1 MAVPALDP
9 TGAGRHGVPMTLTRQ
24 ACVWTLLLCTAGSLK
39 AEDTPRTPPPP
50 LEGAST
56 RTVFST
62 TRRFLVSGFA
72 PGAAADLARWSE
84 DVAGRVEQL
93 LGPIPMDR
101 GWYLEI
107 QGRPGDRVV
116 RAQGWVDGLLQQR
129 LEVGRSEELDQED
142 VLEGLVWLLLNRWAV
157 ARQTPAQRSV
167 GLAGVPD
174 WLAVGVAQNAYP
186 ELRSRNA
193 EAVQERW
200 REDRLT
206 PWPDLV
212 EQEILPSGRWAAKAE
227 VGQWVAW
234 LLERSARM
242 DAFWE
247 AHAKGQRLNAEAVA
261 RQVLSLGG
269 VDEASQAWE
278 VWLAAQG
285 NRRRVM
291 TGVDADQVA
300 EFDALSRVDDPELQA
315 VRADVSAP
323 LTLAD
328 LVALRTARWV
338 PALATRRS
346 WQLQMAM
353 LGRAP
358 EWQEVAQRYIDFLEA
373 LAGRGSGYRGGL
385 FGRGA
390 SGRQLLALLGDA
402 DKARDRLRQDMLA
415 RTAYV
420 DLVEQGG
427 SAASGAVDDDPAV
440 RAYMD
445 EQERRAAHES
455 P

>member
-1 MAVPALDP
+1 MMLF
-9 TGAGRHGVPMTLTRQ
+9 RQ
-24 ACVWTLLLCTAGSLK
+24 ACVWSVLFWAVLSLRAESAPQTL
-39 AEDTPRTPPPP
+39 PPFS
-50 LEGAST
+50 EGAST

-84 DVAGRVEQL
+84 DVAGRVERL

-157 ARQTPAQRSV
+157 ARQTPTQRAV

-206 PWPDLV
+206 PWSDLV
-212 EQEILPSGRWAAKAE
+212 EQEILPAGRWASKAE
-227 VGQWVAW
+227 VGQLVAW
-234 LLERSARM
+234 LLERSAHM
-242 DAFWE
+242 GAFWE
-247 AHAKGQRLNAEAVA
+247 AHAKGLRLNAEAVA
-261 RQVLSLGG
+261 RQVLSLAG

-285 NRRRVM
+285 NRRRAM
-291 TGVDADQVA
+291 TGVDAAQVA

-315 VRADVSAP
+315 VRAEVSAP

-328 LVALRTARWV
+328 LVALRSSRWV

-358 EWQEVAQRYIDFLEA
+358 EWQAVAQRYIDFLEA
-373 LAGRGSGYRGGL
+373 LSGRGQGYRGGL

-415 RTAYV
+415 RTAYL

-427 SAASGAVDDDPAV
+427 SAESDAGEAEPAARRGAV
-440 RAYMD
+440 RAYLD
-445 EQERRAAHES
+445 DQERRAAQES

>member
-1 MAVPALDP
+1 MLLI
-9 TGAGRHGVPMTLTRQ
+9 RH
-24 ACVWTLLLCTAGSLK
+24 ACVWAALFGFMVSLGAEPLL
-39 AEDTPRTPPPP
+39 RTPPQPR
-50 LEGAST
+50 EGATS

-72 PGAAADLARWSE
+72 PGAAADLARWCE
-84 DVAGRVEQL
+84 AVAGRVENM

-129 LEVGRSEELDQED
+129 LEVGRDDELDQED

-157 ARQTPAQRSV
+157 ALQSPADRAN

-174 WLAVGVAQNAYP
+174 WLAVGVAQNTYP
-186 ELRSRNA
+186 ELRTRNA

-206 PWPDLV
+206 PWPALV
-212 EQEILPSGRWAAKAE
+212 EQEILPAGRWAAKAE
-227 VGQWVAW
+227 AGQLVAW
-234 LLERSARM
+234 LLDRNARM

-247 AHAKGQRLNAEAVA
+247 AHAKGLRLNAEAVA
-261 RQVLSLGG
+261 RQVLALGG
-269 VDEASQAWE
+269 VEEASQAWE
-278 VWLAAQG
+278 VWLAGQN
-285 NRRRVM
+285 NRRRAM
-291 TGVDADQVA
+291 TGVDAAQVA

-328 LVALRTARWV
+328 LVALRKSRWV

-358 EWQEVAQRYIDFLEA
+358 EWQEVAQRYIHFLEA
-373 LAGRGSGYRGGL
+373 LAGRGEGYRGGL

-390 SGRQLLALLGDA
+390 SGRQLLALLGEA
-402 DKARDRLRQDMLA
+402 ELARDRLRQDIQA
-415 RTAYV
+415 RSTYL
-420 DLVEQGG
+420 DRVEQGAG
-427 SAASGAVDDDPAV
+427 PDVEAV
-440 RAYMD
+440 RAYLD
-445 EQERRAAHES
+445 DVERRAAGET